1 MEQQICDD
9 YNRMERAIHFLVQ
22 HVQEQPS
29 LDEIAASVHLSKFH
43 FQRMF
48 TRWAGISPKRFLQYL
63 TLNEA
68 KDVLVRHGS
77 VLDAAYEAGLSS
89 PGRLHDLFVTYE
101 ALTPGEYKAGAA
113 GLRIGHGFQPS
124 PFGRCLLAFTARGIC
139 GLSFVEAGGEAAALA
154 ELRAT
159 WPGATLAPDDGGA
172 RRLARRAFGPDPHS
186 APLKIV
192 LRGTAFQIKVW
203 EALLALPPG
212 EVVSYGDLARR
223 IGAHQAARAV
233 GNALHHNPVAFLIP
247 CHRVIRKV
255 GRIGGYRY
263 GEERKRAML
272 AWEAAQRLRRQDGAA
287 QAGAV

>member
-1 MEQQICDD
+1 MEQQVCDD
-9 YNRMERAIHFLVQ
+9 YDRMERAIHFLVQ
-22 HVQEQPS
+22 HLQEQPS

-48 TRWAGISPKRFLQYL
+48 TRWAGISPKRFLQHL

-68 KDVLVRHGS
+68 KGVLVQHGS

-101 ALTPGEYKAGAA
+101 ALTPGEYKARAA
-113 GLRIGHGFQPS
+113 GLDIGYGFQPS
-124 PFGRCLLAFTARGIC
+124 PFGRCLLSFTARGLC
-139 GLSFVEAGGEAAALA
+139 GLSFVEAGGEPAVLA
-154 ELRAT
+154 ELRQA
-159 WPGATLAPDDGGA
+159 WPAATLVADEGGA
-172 RRLARRAFGPDPHS
+172 RKLARRVFGGGEHNE
-186 APLKIV
+186 PLNIV
-192 LRGTAFQIKVW
+192 LRGTPFQIKVW

-223 IGAHQAARAV
+223 IGMGRAARAV
-233 GNALHHNPVAFLIP
+233 GNALHHNPVAYLIP

-263 GEERKRAML
+263 GEDRKRAML
-272 AWEAAQRLRRQDGAA
+272 AWETAQQLRRQDATGL
-287 QAGAV
+287 AGSV